1 MVLLL
6 HSFYFFDET
15 KLIKQLYFLSLFLS
29 PAPFV
34 LGQRELGKEKLTN
47 NVVKLYTYLSTGDR
61 KVALSLVECK
71 AFESLKVYLLEIELS
86 GYYKYLKKFTD
97 QLDRRILHGEK
108 IPHIEKVFSI
118 FEPEVEWEQKVSK
131 TTK

>member
-47 NVVKLYTYLSTGDR
+47 NVVKLYM
-61 KVALSLVECK
+61 
-71 AFESLKVYLLEIELS
+71 
-86 GYYKYLKKFTD
+86 
-97 QLDRRILHGEK
+97 
-108 IPHIEKVFSI
+108 
-118 FEPEVEWEQKVSK
+118 
-131 TTK
+131 

>member
-1 MVLLL
+1 
-6 HSFYFFDET
+6 
-15 KLIKQLYFLSLFLS
+15 LSLFLS